1 MPDAK
6 LLSSPYLTWGV
17 LSIACALFVLS
28 RVRGISL
35 SRPLSIEKPRGPV
48 GFMANQ
54 LHTSGQLTGFNG
66 HGFNGHGFNGHGF
79 NGHGFSCYGFNGHGF
94 NGHGFNGHGFNGRGF
109 NGHGFNSHGFN
120 GHGLNGQGFNGH
132 GVQCSQGSHPASS
145 RGFPIVGRKAQSD
158 RAGSLFAAIHRRGGG
173 GFNRER

>member
-79 NGHGFSCYGFNGHGF
+79 NG
-94 NGHGFNGHGFNGRGF
+94 RGF

-145 RGFPIVGRKAQSD
+145 RGFPSVGRKAQSD